1 MHCIHRSVTFPAQRC
16 FFQESCPK
24 TGSDQRQSLPM
35 PREHPP
41 PPVDEHTLDKGLSP
55 GTSEE
60 EVTAPWADTSPQLE
74 GLERGCRIHT
84 DAISLAPTAVGNSTG
99 YFLLSADSRNIGRLR
114 GLAPFPPLEQAGRR
128 RLLGQRALTR
138 ETGL

>member
-1 MHCIHRSVTFPAQRC
+1 
-16 FFQESCPK
+16 
-24 TGSDQRQSLPM
+24 M

-41 PPVDEHTLDKGLSP
+41 VAERTLDKALSP

-60 EVTAPWADTSPQLE
+60 EVTAPWADTSPQPE

-84 DAISLAPTAVGNSTG
+84 DAISLAPTAVGNSAG
-99 YFLLSADSRNIGRLR
+99 YFLLSADRRNIGRLR
-114 GLAPFPPLEQAGRR
+114 GLAPFPPLEQAGHC
-128 RLLGQRALTR
+128 RLLGQRALTK